1 MGCSGGSWGVLIEKL
16 DERMRECSRSG
27 GDCNIK
33 FAFPV
38 KLDRGSPIQG
48 FGLKKECG
56 FSSQRSKLFGTTLGV
71 GNGNLRLIGRQESSE
86 FELFSSVWV

>member
-48 FGLKKECG
+48 FGLNFFFKDLNGEKDFCKTG
-56 FSSQRSKLFGTTLGV
+56 WMCLF
-71 GNGNLRLIGRQESSE
+71 
-86 FELFSSVWV
+86 

>member
-48 FGLKKECG
+48 FGLKNLDGCVY
-56 FSSQRSKLFGTTLGV
+56 LGV
-71 GNGNLRLIGRQESSE
+71 KSSD
-86 FELFSSVWV
+86 

>member
-16 DERMRECSRSG
+16 DERMRERSRSG

-48 FGLKKECG
+48 FRLFISLSNLGLNYG
-56 FSSQRSKLFGTTLGV
+56 LLA
-71 GNGNLRLIGRQESSE
+71 
-86 FELFSSVWV
+86 LFSL

>member
-1 MGCSGGSWGVLIEKL
+1 MGCSGGSWGALIEKL

-48 FGLKKECG
+48 FGLK
-56 FSSQRSKLFGTTLGV
+56 FWRMRSP
-71 GNGNLRLIGRQESSE
+71 
-86 FELFSSVWV
+86 SVHSKDRNKTRTKCNQN

>member
-38 KLDRGSPIQG
+38 KLDWGSQIQG
-48 FGLKKECG
+48 FGLI
-56 FSSQRSKLFGTTLGV
+56 F
-71 GNGNLRLIGRQESSE
+71 
-86 FELFSSVWV
+86 

>member
-16 DERMRECSRSG
+16 DERMRERSRSG

-48 FGLKKECG
+48 FGLLKFLLC
-56 FSSQRSKLFGTTLGV
+56 RVWTT
-71 GNGNLRLIGRQESSE
+71 
-86 FELFSSVWV
+86 VWWQNHP

>member
-1 MGCSGGSWGVLIEKL
+1 MGCSGSSWGVLIEKL

-38 KLDRGSPIQG
+38 KLDWGSPIQG
-48 FGLKKECG
+48 FGLILSMGSAVKEASC
-56 FSSQRSKLFGTTLGV
+56 L
-71 GNGNLRLIGRQESSE
+71 
-86 FELFSSVWV
+86 ELPWELEMAI